1 MLDVRRMRV
10 LREVALRG
18 SFSAAAEA
26 LSFTQSAVSQQIAA
40 LEREAG
46 AVLVE
51 RSARGVR
58 LTEAGEAVVRHADQ
72 ILGRLAEAEA
82 ELEAIAGLRG
92 GRLRMAAFESAA
104 ATIMPV
110 AIAAFAKVHPAVEL
124 SMTLLEPEESVAALR
139 AGDIDLAVTFGAGKP
154 EDRFGDGVEH
164 HHLLEDP
171 MYLVLSQDHPLARK
185 RGVRLADLA
194 GEPWIGGAPDCECNR
209 LISQACM
216 RFGFD
221 PRIAFETDDYA
232 AVQGFVAAG
241 VGVSLIAEL
250 GLRTLRDDIVVRPLG
265 RDTPVRQIYAT
276 ALTGYRSPATVAMID
291 LLREVGAEHAA
302 GRPQLDALAE
312 GPAGVNALARRI
324 EVNPSS
330 ASRLLAT
337 LERGGLVER
346 EPGGPYRLGLHIL
359 ALADRV
365 LSRLDVREPA
375 RAQLRALV
383 EQTGETATLSVP
395 DGDQAVT
402 VDFVPGGASV
412 VSMARLGRPS
422 IGHATAT
429 GKLLLALTGAE
440 PRALTPVTERTITDP
455 ERLAAELA
463 AVREQGWAEAE
474 GE

>member
-10 LREVALRG
+10 LREVAQRG

-46 AVLVE
+46 VVLVE

-110 AIAAFAKVHPAVEL
+110 AIAAFAKAHPAVEL

-139 AGDIDLAVTFGAGKP
+139 AGDIDLAVTFGAGKQ

-209 LISQACM
+209 MISQACM

-221 PRIAFETDDYA
+221 PRIAFETDDYT

-291 LLREVGAEHAA
+291 LLREVGAEHAV
-302 GRPQLDALAE
+302 GRALALLDALAE

-346 EPGGPYRLGLHIL
+346 EPGGPYRLGLHVV

-365 LSRLDVREPA
+365 LAGLDLRDVA
-375 RAQLRALV
+375 RPQLRALV
-383 EQTGETATLSVP
+383 EATGETATLSVP
-395 DGDQAVT
+395 GGDEAVT
-402 VDFVPGGASV
+402 VDFVPGGSSV

-422 IGHATAT
+422 IGHATAV
-429 GKLLLALTGAE
+429 GKVLLAFAGVQFAALE
-440 PRALTPVTERTITDP
+440 PY
-455 ERLAAELA
+455 
-463 AVREQGWAEAE
+463 
-474 GE
+474 